1 MWAKNLVVADCEVY
15 RGGAAPIE
23 RPAKK
28 DSSGRTARLHIIKRS
43 FMFAFGLELVMRM
56 IGRRGGLIKVDSSLF
71 HRVFGKDFAS
81 WS

>member
-43 FMFAFGLELVMRM
+43 FIFTFGLEL
-56 IGRRGGLIKVDSSLF
+56 SY
-71 HRVFGKDFAS
+71 
-81 WS
+81 